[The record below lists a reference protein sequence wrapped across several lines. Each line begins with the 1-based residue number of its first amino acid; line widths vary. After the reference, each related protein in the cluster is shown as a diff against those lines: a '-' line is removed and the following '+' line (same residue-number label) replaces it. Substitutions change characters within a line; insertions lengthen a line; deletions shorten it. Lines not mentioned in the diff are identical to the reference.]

1 MTKLFSMKTLA
12 FAGAAAFALTLAAAP
27 KADAADAK
35 ITDIDN
41 CDNNIYVITDGDLT
55 STKDGEV
62 IYYQVAKDE
71 NKLKKG
77 KYSSIA
83 DEDLGYFNISK
94 FLGKEQV
101 LSISTN
107 GDIDNKETTKNIKIT
122 AAPKVKIK
130 CAGTKIEL
138 KIDNS
143 DATLTT
149 EGAINT
155 EYVAKVGDKKYD
167 VYGLYQNT
175 VKENLALG
183 GTVEITVQE
192 VLADTVKDTIT
203 SPSKPAKMKISAKA
217 KAPKVSLKLDA
228 TKAFEWKLSDKQEY
242 IINCES
248 KEIATDW
255 KPGIK
260 GNWESIFKGAGIT
273 EAKVK
278 EVVSGDA
285 ITADVDISV
294 RTKATEK
301 KAASA
306 INLVK
311 LKKSAASP
319 TTQASIETTKASNWN
334 ERQKKY
340 KTVTGASIKAD
351 VDIQY
356 SVDNGEKW
364 KVVKAG
370 KTQKLKVDQKDV
382 LVRIVTPAR
391 NGVVLPSLNT
401 KMTWDPETGKAT
413 TVSFDYDEKG
423 AVKVL
428 PAKNIEAK

>member
-27 KADAADAK
+27 KADAAAVQLEY
-35 ITDIDN
+35 
-41 CDNNIYVITDGDLT
+41 CGDLSYVEISNEDELA
-55 STKDGEV
+55 STKDGKV
-62 IYYQVAKDE
+62 IYYQVAKTAD
-71 NKLKKG
+71 KLKDN
-77 KYSSIA
+77 KYTPIA
-83 DEDLGYFNISK
+83 DENLGYFNFSK
-94 FLGKEQV
+94 FAGKDQV
-101 LSISTN
+101 LSLSTTN
-107 GDIDNKETTKNIKIT
+107 GKKADATNFTIK
-122 AAPKVKIK
+122 AAPKLKAKYTAASGIELTI
-130 CAGTKIEL
+130 GTTKI
-138 KIDNS
+138 
-143 DATLTT
+143 ATTGSIQEAVEKAGYWV
-149 EGAINT
+149 EGSASY
-155 EYVAKVGDKKYD
+155 EDF
-167 VYGLYQNT
+167 
-175 VKENLALG
+175 VKSNLALG
-183 GTVEITVQE
+183 GTGEIYVQE
-192 VLADTVKDTIT
+192 ILSAEAAKTTFVTY
-203 SPSKPAKMKISAKA
+203 SKPAKVKISAKA

-228 TKAFEWKLSDKQEY
+228 TKAFEANLSAKQEY
-242 IINCES
+242 IIDCPDAELVGKWADGKKAS
-248 KEIATDW
+248 WTELVKATGATDAQATQ
-255 KPGIK
+255 I
-260 GNWESIFKGAGIT
+260 
-273 EAKVK
+273 
-278 EVVSGDA
+278 VSGDA
-285 ITADVDISV
+285 ILADIALSV
-294 RTKATEK
+294 RTKAAGN

-306 INLVK
+306 INLIQ
-311 LKKSAASP
+311 LTKSAASP

-334 ERQKKY
+334 EKQKKY

-382 LVRIVTPAR
+382 LVRIVTPAK